1 MLSAPAAGFEQGEDG
16 LLQTWEIF
24 ERLRTDAELVTLS
37 ACETGL
43 GKDVEGEGLIGLTR
57 AFLYAGAH
65 SVLASL
71 WSVQDPSTA
80 ELMTRFYQQ
89 LAAGKSKD
97 EALRLAQI
105 DLMQLKGNGSNNL
118 EGGISTFSNASLGRL
133 RPLRRAALS

>member
-1 MLSAPAAGFEQGEDG
+1 VLSAPAAGFEQGEDG

-105 DLMQLKGNGSNNL
+105 DLMQLKGNGPNNL
-118 EGGISTFSNASLGRL
+118 EGGISTFSNAFHWAGFVLYGE
-133 RPLRRAALS
+133 PH